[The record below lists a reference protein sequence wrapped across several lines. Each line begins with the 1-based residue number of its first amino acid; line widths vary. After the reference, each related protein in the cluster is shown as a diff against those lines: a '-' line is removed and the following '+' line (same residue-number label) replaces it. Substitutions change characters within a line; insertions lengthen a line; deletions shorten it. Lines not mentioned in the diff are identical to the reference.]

1 MEEYWL
7 RVLPGLAGVPMRAIA
22 VALGVSQG
30 YAARVRKGEM
40 APHPRHWGALARLG
54 VSTG

>member
-7 RVLPGLAGVPMRAIA
+7 RVLTGLAGVPMRAIA
-22 VALGVSQG
+22 AALRVSQG
-30 YAARVRKGEM
+30 CAARVRKGETV
-40 APHPRHWGALARLG
+40 PHARHRESLARLG